1 MGEDSSAHEVYQ
13 VYRVGRSVSL
23 GDDHGH
29 VIPFELLFGGRLGA
43 IPFFRISLSCGRNSQ
58 AFRERP
64 QACDSQAQRRR
75 SQAEYRGQC
84 PQARRQRAQAD
95 GDGER
100 PETCGRRAEGGR
112 PQACRGG
119 DRGAQG
125 RDTPSGRSRTQG

>member
-100 PETCGRRAEGGR
+100 PETCG
-112 PQACRGG
+112 GG